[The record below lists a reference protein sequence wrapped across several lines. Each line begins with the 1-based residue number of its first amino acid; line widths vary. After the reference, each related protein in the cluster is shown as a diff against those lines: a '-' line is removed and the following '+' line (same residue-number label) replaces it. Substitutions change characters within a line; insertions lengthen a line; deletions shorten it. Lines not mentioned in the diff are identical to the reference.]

1 MTRGTPVYNSDDMT
15 VIGNANPDFTGGFK
29 NTFSYKGF
37 DLSVFMVFSYG
48 NDIFNMSTQ
57 RFVGPY
63 QPYQKYACGC
73 CQSFHSAGSPYW
85 KKEAMDLN
93 RIAELNPNQHD
104 PNILWSIHNDNRA
117 AITTPLDRFVED
129 GSYLRISTITF
140 RLYFPEKVVK

>member
-1 MTRGTPVYNSDDMT
+1 MLILILPEALKTLFL
-15 VIGNANPDFTGGFK
+15 I
-29 NTFSYKGF
+29 KGF

-63 QPYQKYACGC
+63 QPYQNMLADAANRFTLLDPRTG
-73 CQSFHSAGSPYW
+73 
-85 KKEAMDLN
+85 KEATDLN

-117 AITTPLDRFVED
+117 AITTPLGADQRYFFWHTFTDYVLLRLNPP
-129 GSYLRISTITF
+129 GKYL
-140 RLYFPEKVVK
+140 

>member
-1 MTRGTPVYNSDDMT
+1 
-15 VIGNANPDFTGGFK
+15 
-29 NTFSYKGF
+29 
-37 DLSVFMVFSYG
+37 MVFSYG

-63 QPYQKYACGC
+63 QPYQNMLADAANRFTLLDPRTG
-73 CQSFHSAGSPYW
+73 
-85 KKEAMDLN
+85 KEAMDLN

-129 GSYLRISTITF
+129 GSYLRISTIT
-140 RLYFPEKVVK
+140 LGYTFPKKWLSKAFYQ